1 MADLPQQFINEASE
15 QFVESSHKFTEPI
28 RLFKSNDP
36 YYFEVDNIPLKQL
49 EENVLFLRDQIAN
62 NLSVSGIGREDLAEL
77 RPFVTGSDRTI
88 YVNPGRFTARIND
101 CYQKGINVLN
111 EIQAVD
117 IAPTTTDLSERTG
130 IKSIGNRRRTSF
142 TLSSEVLKKLAGEV
156 ITGAILDNGLFHF
169 LQHHNSEKLSNN
181 SLRFSF
187 SRDLGVNAGAG
198 ISSLPKNKLAVWRS
212 VGQNYFQTGN
222 QYNDLQ
228 QQSVEFT
235 RFWGGAVRTAIVNV
249 PETLSITVPEFNES
263 DYDNQTTFTPT
274 TRVDLLFVFAHPMD
288 ASSTS
293 IAKPSGSLPTTI
305 TSPQLGLL
313 TGAGVIALNEGT
325 GAFSNFEKGSDP
337 SFFDGDTYTDGSS
350 SPSNFFKSSNAVNDT
365 TLNYQMISTIG
376 DQNQSEVGVAGRFTN
391 LPSPDDLLNLTP
403 LFEDTLVNNSLA
415 RVGQSILPLAYIIT
429 RRGSSA
435 IETQDVFDI
444 RPFFRTAELSY
455 NERAGVAA
463 ANPPLSFA
471 NPAVGKKEFQES
483 LFDVRDTIM
492 TEVNRPIL
500 ISKPI
505 VNGVVYG
512 GTKWGVEGGLIL
524 AYQDLNSSAIDSTEK
539 AINLLQSQYSLPE
552 DVTDLPEYPGWD
564 INNEYFAAL
573 GSPGLRRND
582 RLFSAVVNG
591 KGSRF
596 NAAYPDNE
604 DFVDINYDS
613 FQYPTSLLTS
623 DRLNAATYG
632 TVFCKKTFTL
642 SPEIYSSQG
651 FTNFDV
657 KVDLLNCCLMTGQVG
672 GDGSDTNEILIGNS
686 NMGVFVEKN
695 IKSATFTIYVALG
708 PACPQG
714 GAPYFG
720 KPSNPNG
727 SLPGGYT
734 QESYMR
740 DSNAF
745 SRVLVMSQDQVER
758 EPAVRINNSGEH
770 DNGGG
775 NSVTGSSFG
784 LGRGSTIRSPTF
796 FPYWVTYPTV
806 AFTVFGLKGD
816 SPARSIFSTNAQE
829 SSNSIL

>member
-62 NLSVSGIGREDLAEL
+62 NLSVSGIGREDFAEL
-77 RPFVTGSDRTI
+77 RPFVTGSDRTVF
-88 YVNPGRFTARIND
+88 VNPGRFTARIND

-111 EIQAVD
+111 ELQPVD
-117 IAPTTTDLSERTG
+117 IAPTTTDPAQRTG
-130 IKSIGNRRRTSF
+130 IKNIGDRRRTSF

-187 SRDLGVNAGAG
+187 SQDLGVNAGTG

-212 VGQNYFQTGN
+212 VGENYFQSGN

-228 QQSVEFT
+228 QESVEFT

-249 PETLSITVPEFNES
+249 PETLSISVPEFNES

-337 SFFDGDTYTDGSS
+337 SFFDGATYTDGSA

-376 DQNQSEVGVAGRFTN
+376 DQNQSDVGVAGRFTN

-483 LFDVRDTIM
+483 LFDVRDSIM

-505 VNGVVYG
+505 VNGIVYG
-512 GTKWGVEGGLIL
+512 GTKWGTEGALL
-524 AYQDLNSSAIDSTEK
+524 QAYEDVNNTSISNTSD
-539 AINLLQSQYSLPE
+539 AINVLKDQYCLPD
-552 DVTDLPEYPGWD
+552 DVTQLPEYPGWD
-564 INNEYFAAL
+564 INTDYFASL
-573 GSPGLRRND
+573 GSPGEKRND

-591 KGSRF
+591 RGSKF
-596 NAAYPDNE
+596 NDNFDNPSFIDLNSE
-604 DFVDINYDS
+604 DFE
-613 FQYPTSLLTS
+613 YPTSLLTS

-642 SPEIYSSQG
+642 SNEIYQSQG
-651 FTNFDV
+651 YTSFDV
-657 KVDLLNCCLMTGQVG
+657 KVDLLNCSLMTGMVG
-672 GDGSDTNEILIGNS
+672 GDGSNTNEVLLGCS

-695 IKSATFTIYVALG
+695 VKAGTFTVYVALG
-708 PACPQG
+708 PASPQG

-720 KPSNPNG
+720 KPSNGPG
-727 SLPGGYT
+727 SLAGGYT

-740 DSNAF
+740 ESNAF
-745 SRVLVMSQDQVER
+745 SRVLVMSQDQLNR
-758 EPAVRINNSGEH
+758 EPVVRVNNSGDH

-775 NSVTGSSFG
+775 DNVTGSSFG
-784 LGRGSTIRSPTF
+784 LGRGATLRSATF

-806 AFTVFGLKGD
+806 SFTVFGLKGD
-816 SPARSIFSTNAQE
+816 SPVASIFSTNGQTA
-829 SSNSIL
+829 SNSIL

>member
-77 RPFVTGSDRTI
+77 RPFVTGSDRTV

-111 EIQAVD
+111 EIQGVD
-117 IAPTTTDLSERTG
+117 IAPITTDPSVRTG
-130 IKSIGNRRRTSF
+130 IKNKANRRRTSF
-142 TLSSEVLKKLAGEV
+142 TLPTNVLKKLAGEV
-156 ITGAILDNGLFHF
+156 ITGAVLDNGLFHF

-181 SLRFSF
+181 SLKFSF
-187 SRDLGVNAGAG
+187 SQDFGVNAGTG
-198 ISSLPKNKLAVWRS
+198 ISALPKNKLAVWRS
-212 VGQNYFQTGN
+212 FGQNYFETGN
-222 QYNDLQ
+222 QFNDLQ
-228 QQSVEFT
+228 QESVEFT
-235 RFWGGAVRTAIVNV
+235 RFWGGAIRTAIVNV
-249 PETLSITVPEFNES
+249 PETLSITIPEFNES

-313 TGAGVIALNEGT
+313 TGAGVIALNTGT
-325 GAFSNFEKGSDP
+325 GTFSNFEKGQDP
-337 SFFDGDTYTDGSS
+337 SFFDGQTFTEGSGT
-350 SPSNFFKSSNAVNDT
+350 PSNFFKSSNGVNDT
-365 TLNYQMISTIG
+365 TLNYQMISNIG
-376 DQNQSEVGVAGRFTN
+376 DQNQSQIGIGGRFTT

-415 RVGQSILPLAYIIT
+415 RVGQSILPLAYVIT

-435 IETQDVFDI
+435 IETQDIFDI
-444 RPFFRTAELSY
+444 RPFFRTTELSY
-455 NERAGVAA
+455 NERAGIAA

-471 NPAVGKKEFQES
+471 NPAVGKREFQES
-483 LFDVRDTIM
+483 LFDVRDNIM
-492 TEVNRPIL
+492 TEVNRPIF

-505 VNGVVYG
+505 VNGIVYG
-512 GTKWGVEGGLIL
+512 GTKWGTEGALIK
-524 AYQDLNSSAIDSTEK
+524 AYQDLSNSSIDSRAK
-539 AINLLQSQYSLPE
+539 AVNLLQSKYCLPE
-552 DVTDLPEYPGWD
+552 DVSALPEYPGWD
-564 INNEYFAAL
+564 INIDYFGAL
-573 GSPGLRRND
+573 GSPGLKRND

-591 KGSRF
+591 RGSRF
-596 NAAYPDNE
+596 NEEGVGNPD
-604 DFVDINYDS
+604 FLDINWDN
-613 FQYPTSLLTS
+613 FEYPTSLLTS

-642 SPEIYSSQG
+642 SPELYSSQG

-657 KVDLLNCCLMTGQVG
+657 KVDLLNCSLMTGMVG
-672 GDGSDTNEILIGNS
+672 GDGSDTNEILIGCS
-686 NMGVFVEKN
+686 NIGVFVEKN

-708 PACPQG
+708 PASPQG

-720 KPSNPNG
+720 KPSNSAG
-727 SLPGGYT
+727 GLPGGYT

-740 DSNAF
+740 ESNAF
-745 SRVLVMSQDQVER
+745 SRVLVMSQDQIALE
-758 EPAVRINNSGEH
+758 AANRINNSGDH

-784 LGRGSTIRSPTF
+784 LGRGSTIRSATF

-806 AFTVFGLKGD
+806 SFTVFGLKGD
-816 SPARSIFSTNAQE
+816 SPVRSIFSTDAQ
-829 SSNSIL
+829 SPSTSIL